1 MHPLCA
7 PKKRGEEGKGEGL
20 LIIPIK
26 LRSLWGFSR
35 GEHHLVLQAFFQGA
49 VIQLGLHEIIV
60 YQLSMPSKKKMA
72 ILALF
77 VIEEVHPRI
86 I

>member
-1 MHPLCA
+1 MEHW
-7 PKKRGEEGKGEGL
+7 EEGKGEGL

-60 YQLSMPSKKKMA
+60 YQLSMPSKKMA